1 MDISIQPVSRAWAPS
16 PGMDDL
22 AGPPDAA
29 DAGRFT
35 RLMDKPAAARNDDA
49 AGTEAPAIP
58 GAASA
63 AGPSGEPRRTVGDA
77 ILDGM
82 KRMSRDVQDNVEF
95 VQSSLHAASPSAV
108 DLLRIQMHLAV
119 AGVQMQLMGKV
130 ASKGPQVI
138 DQCTKLQ

>member
-1 MDISIQPVSRAWAPS
+1 MDLSIQPISRTGAPS

-22 AGPPDAA
+22 AGPPGTA
-29 DAGRFT
+29 DAVDTGRFH
-35 RLMDKPAAARNDDA
+35 RLMDTPAASTETQAVPAAAVA
-49 AGTEAPAIP
+49 AAP
-58 GAASA
+58 G
-63 AGPSGEPRRTVGDA
+63 GEPRRTLGDA